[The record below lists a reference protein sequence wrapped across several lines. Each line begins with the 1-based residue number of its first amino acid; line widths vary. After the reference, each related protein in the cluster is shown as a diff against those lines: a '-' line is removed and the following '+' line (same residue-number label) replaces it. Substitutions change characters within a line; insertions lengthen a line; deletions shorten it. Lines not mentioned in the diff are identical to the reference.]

1 MKRRTGSFTAQGDD
15 HKIYTIYEFTDFED
29 IRTHDDYA
37 TVKIPGSRELRT
49 SDGTPVN
56 YKEKGVYQIVS
67 NGMILRSD
75 ALDAP

>member
-56 YKEKGVYQIVS
+56 LQREGC
-67 NGMILRSD
+67 LSD
-75 ALDAP
+75 CKYWHDSQERRP

>member
-37 TVKIPGSRELRT
+37 TVKIPGSEELRT
-49 SDGTPVN
+49 SDGIPVN
-56 YKEKGVYQIVS
+56 YKEKGVYQIASTGVIIRS
-67 NGMILRSD
+67 N
-75 ALDAP
+75 APGAP